1 MGLNI
6 VPGRY
11 AFYLFKHFAEIKCA
25 FKAQTVSNLIDF
37 IILFQKKN
45 LGPAYFFWV
54 MYSVNPMLQLFL
66 KRALK

>member
-45 LGPAYFFWV
+45 LGPAYFFLGNV
-54 MYSVNPMLQLFL
+54 FRKSDAAAFL
-66 KRALK
+66 KKGA